1 MTQDEIDKLR
11 VINQTIDQV
20 VTIKTAAELLNL
32 SERQVIRLKGGV
44 LEHGPAFLIH
54 KNRGRKA
61 EHAVTDELRERIVSL
76 KESKYPSA
84 NFAHFQEL
92 LEEHEEIRASYATV
106 YRILTQTG
114 MKSPKKHRKSKGHHR
129 RKRKSQKGMLVQID
143 ASPYAWIPGQAPF
156 DLHGAIDDATGTVV
170 GLHFTENE
178 CLTGYFHVME
188 QVLTDHGRPVCL
200 YCDRHTIFFSP
211 TGEKLTT
218 EEQLQGVFTPLTQFG
233 RAMDELGIQMIK
245 ARSPQAKGRI
255 ERLWNTLQSRLP
267 VLFELHG
274 ITTIEQANAFVPTL
288 LLYFNE
294 KFAVTPQEEASAYRP
309 LDLNVD
315 LSTILCRQE
324 TRTLIDGNAFSYNG
338 QYYQLAVK
346 NRPINPLPKMKI
358 TVLDHDVNGIRCRCR
373 DQVYETNLL
382 DKPPKKKDVCI
393 VQQQQKRSTGSTPAA
408 NHPWRV
414 ARKNPSPGY
423 GFERDAE
430 TLAMLEELFSS
441 TRAWA

>member
-20 VTIKTAAELLNL
+20 VTIRTAAELLNL

-61 EHAVTDELRERIVSL
+61 EHAVTDELRKQIVSL

-84 NFAHFQEL
+84 NFVHFQEL
-92 LEEHEEIRASYATV
+92 LEEHEKIRVSYATV
-106 YRILTQTG
+106 YRVLTQTG

-129 RKRKSQKGMLVQID
+129 RKRKSQRGMLVQID

-178 CLTGYFHVME
+178 CLTGYFHVLE
-188 QVLTDHGRPVCL
+188 QILTDHGRPVHL

-211 TGEKLTT
+211 TSEKLTT

-255 ERLWNTLQSRLP
+255 ERLWGTLQNRLP
-267 VLFELHG
+267 VLFELNG

-288 LLYFNE
+288 LPHFNE
-294 KFAVTPQEEASAYRP
+294 KFAVTPEEDVSAFRE
-309 LDLNVD
+309 LDPKLN
-315 LSTILCRQE
+315 LSTVLCLKE
-324 TRTLIDGNAFSYNG
+324 TRTLIDGCAFSYKG
-338 QYYQLAVK
+338 RYYQLAVK
-346 NRPINPLPKMKI
+346 NQPIHPLPKMKV
-358 TVLDHDVNGIRCRCR
+358 TVLDHNLNGIRCQYK
-373 DQVYETNLL
+373 DQVYETILL
-382 DKPPKKKDVCI
+382 DERPKKKKVCK
-393 VQQQQKRSTGSTPAA
+393 VQQQQRSSGSSPGA
-408 NHPWRV
+408 NHPWRN
-414 ARKNPSPGY
+414 AWKNPSPWY

-430 TLAMLEELFSS
+430 TLAMLDELFSS
-441 TRAWA
+441 TRAWV